1 MNDTLPSRHGLSMS
15 GMRPNMNMNMNMNMH
30 GSTDTYRSTQGNAYN
45 GNINGVSGGFN
56 EKKISNQ
63 GVEDLMRDLKEAKV
77 RHTT

>member
-1 MNDTLPSRHGLSMS
+1 MS

-45 GNINGVSGGFN
+45 GNINGVGGGFN